1 MIENLNGTHETVNF
15 KETSHL
21 RLYDNK
27 ETEDFPKHWHIPIEI
42 IMPTIGVYYL
52 DLDDRQ
58 ITIEEN
64 EIAIIGSC
72 VIHAIRAPE
81 EYIGQRVI
89 FQADLS
95 FFQSIKELTAVLG
108 LISPVMIISPSTAPN
123 IYQQVRD
130 LLFSI
135 SKDYNE
141 ANSLYEATI
150 YMKLLEMFILI
161 GRDYINYEE
170 RFINSKFQKQQEYAD
185 KFIFICNYITDHCT
199 EDLSLDKVARIAGF
213 SKYHFSRLFKQFTN
227 ETFYK
232 YLNQRRIEYA
242 EQLLANSKF
251 SVTEVAL
258 QAGFPSLSAFIRM
271 FKLAKQCTP
280 TEFRSMHMQNLDIPP
295 ASYENI
301 ITE

>member
-1 MIENLNGTHETVNF
+1 MIENLNGTHETVNY

-21 RLYDNK
+21 RLYDNR
-27 ETEDFPKHWHIPIEI
+27 EIENYPKHWHIPIEI
-42 IMPTIGVYYL
+42 IMPTTGAYYL
-52 DLDDRQ
+52 ELDDRE

-72 VIHAIRAPE
+72 VIHSLRAPVDYE
-81 EYIGQRVI
+81 GQRVI
-89 FQADLS
+89 FQADVSL
-95 FFQSIKELTAVLG
+95 FQSIKELTAVLV
-108 LISPVMIISPSTAPN
+108 LISPVMIVSPTTSPN
-123 IYQQVRD
+123 IYHQVKD
-130 LLFSI
+130 LLLQI

-141 ANSLYEATI
+141 ANSLYEAVI
-150 YMKLLEMFILI
+150 YTKLLEMFVMI
-161 GRDYINYEE
+161 GRDYINYQD
-170 RFINSKFQKQQEYAD
+170 RFIHSKVQKQQEYAD
-185 KFIFICNYITDHCT
+185 KFIFVCNYITEHCT
-199 EDLSLDKVARIAGF
+199 EDLSLDEVARIAGF

-242 EQLLANSKF
+242 ERLLANSEF

-271 FKLAKQCTP
+271 FKLFKQCTP

-295 ASYENI
+295 VSYDTSN
-301 ITE
+301 

>member
-1 MIENLNGTHETVNF
+1 
-15 KETSHL
+15 
-21 RLYDNK
+21 
-27 ETEDFPKHWHIPIEI
+27 
-42 IMPTIGVYYL
+42 
-52 DLDDRQ
+52 
-58 ITIEEN
+58 
-64 EIAIIGSC
+64 
-72 VIHAIRAPE
+72 RAPV
-81 EYIGQRVI
+81 EYFGQRVI
-89 FQADLS
+89 FQADIS
-95 FFQSIKELTAVLG
+95 FFQSIKELTTVLG

-123 IYQQVRD
+123 IYQQVKD

-161 GRDYINYEE
+161 GRDYINYQE

-185 KFIFICNYITDHCT
+185 KFIFVCNYITEHCT
-199 EDLSLDKVARIAGF
+199 EDLSLDEVARIAGF
-213 SKYHFSRLFKQFTN
+213 SKYHFSRLFKQFTD

-242 EQLLANSKF
+242 ERLLANSEF

-271 FKLAKQCTP
+271 FKLSKQCTP
-280 TEFRSMHMQNLDIPP
+280 TEFRSMHKPSLDIPP

-301 ITE
+301 ISE